1 MVLLFFPFVASFLGV
16 IILQGNCATAQSQ
29 PPPCSVN
36 CTITILSNAGCQLAD
51 IKSCLCTNE
60 ILQYELVVC
69 VVSSCNRADQMIAT
83 QIFQDEICL
92 GAPFPSRQAEII
104 RAEII
109 LAVFTFPIVILRLI
123 SRVWIAHKL
132 WWDDWMVILATV
144 LMVPNTVI
152 PIYTAYHGFGVHVWN
167 VRVQDQIPSQ
177 QLYYVAQI
185 FYALIQNIAKFSI
198 LFLYLRIFPTPQFR
212 LAVKL
217 SMVVIVCHTIAFT
230 IGIGMQCLP
239 VDSLWDL
246 TIHGK
251 CIDLNVFAI
260 SGAALSIF
268 YDIVI
273 MLLPISELKG
283 LNLTL
288 NKRIALC
295 FMFALGSFACVTSMV
310 RLKYLKDFKNTIDAS
325 WESTDV
331 VLWSDI
337 EICTAII
344 CSCLMCIRPLLA
356 KCFPALFASS
366 NVSSTLKL
374 NSKSVSSG
382 LRSPWKVRGNR
393 FSSRA
398 RSLGSANLSSM
409 GGEGDEQ
416 MFVIQRPSVAESGG
430 EGPSRAQDGL
440 ELEERGMTPT
450 TSTTVGRERNVESSA
465 EDLGVYHGGGER

>member
-1 MVLLFFPFVASFLGV
+1 
-16 IILQGNCATAQSQ
+16 
-29 PPPCSVN
+29 
-36 CTITILSNAGCQLAD
+36 
-51 IKSCLCTNE
+51 
-60 ILQYELVVC
+60 
-69 VVSSCNRADQMIAT
+69 MI
-83 QIFQDEICL
+83 
-92 GAPFPSRQAEII
+92 G
-104 RAEII
+104 
-109 LAVFTFPIVILRLI
+109 
-123 SRVWIAHKL
+123 
-132 WWDDWMVILATV
+132 
-144 LMVPNTVI
+144 
-152 PIYTAYHGFGVHVWN
+152 
-167 VRVQDQIPSQ
+167 
-177 QLYYVAQI
+177 
-185 FYALIQNIAKFSI
+185 
-198 LFLYLRIFPTPQFR
+198 
-212 LAVKL
+212 
-217 SMVVIVCHTIAFT
+217 
-230 IGIGMQCLP
+230 
-239 VDSLWDL
+239 
-246 TIHGK
+246 
-251 CIDLNVFAI
+251 
-260 SGAALSIF
+260 
-268 YDIVI
+268 
-273 MLLPISELKG
+273 
-283 LNLTL
+283 
-288 NKRIALC
+288 
-295 FMFALGSFACVTSMV
+295 
-310 RLKYLKDFKNTIDAS
+310 
-325 WESTDV
+325 ESTDV